1 MKKLTEENIEFI
13 QNYLKNSA
21 IEYDDVLIEM
31 TDHVASELETRLAQK
46 DNQGFYEEFKHYMVQ
61 HKKSLL
67 DNIGKFRKRA
77 VKHALI
83 LVLKNLVNP
92 IVVISNFMIGLIL
105 FFIPVSL
112 AENMMYILLGLMILE
127 IILFIGLYWKIQI
140 KKGKKYS
147 CLVSLALVI
156 GWFNQFYILFFSA
169 VSLEKNAFILLM
181 IFVLLNASFLVSSIQ
196 LAKYY
201 RKNYQ
206 LS

>member
-1 MKKLTEENIEFI
+1 MKKLTEENIQFI

-21 IEYDDVLIEM
+21 IEYDDVLTEM

-46 DNQGFYEEFKHYMVQ
+46 DNQGFYEEFKQYMVQ

-67 DNIGKFRKRA
+67 DNVGKFRKKAFKRVA
-77 VKHALI
+77 VL
-83 LVLKNLVNP
+83 LLKNLLTPTVL
-92 IVVISNFMIGLIL
+92 ISSFIIGLIL
-105 FFIPVSL
+105 FFIPISL
-112 AENMMYILLGLMILE
+112 AKNMMYILLGLMILE
-127 IILFIGLYWKIQI
+127 VILFIGLYWKIKI

-156 GWFNQFYILFFSA
+156 GWFNQFYFQLFNKVA
-169 VSLEKNAFILLM
+169 LDKNAFILLM
-181 IFVLLNASFLVSSIQ
+181 VFVLLNASFLVSSIQ